1 MTLSRDLAV
10 GAQACYCSFS
20 AEIVILFKPVTRD
33 REIEG
38 ITRDLQMFI
47 LIKCL
52 NNCLKKRTNT
62 RWNGSSKPI
71 DLY

>member
-1 MTLSRDLAV
+1 MTLSHDFVV

-20 AEIVILFKPVTRD
+20 EETVILFKSVTRD

-38 ITRDLQMFI
+38 ITRDLQMFG

-52 NNCLKKRTNT
+52 DTSELCHPR
-62 RWNGSSKPI
+62 
-71 DLY
+71 YV